1 MRRVARLS
9 LVLLVASCGASTRA
23 RPVAEDGDGP
33 WAERGDIRARRGA
46 DRRRARARS
55 GGAAGHGGRLQRPRV
70 PSLPR
75 GGARAR
81 SPGALAPG
89 QRAPRVPPPPLP
101 FHEHAQ
107 LAAEATEEARAQ
119 GGDEAFWR
127 YHDRVVTGRLAP
139 SDLLRYAEE
148 LGLDGER
155 FALALRGRVHRDRVE
170 RDLALADALG
180 VDGTPTLFVNG
191 RPVLGVPP
199 APELDAIMGEEI
211 ALAREAVARG
221 IARGELYARAMED
234 ARRARSRRRR
244 AAAPEEAAPEE
255 PEPLPAEPQR
265 ARLAVPP
272 DAPRRGAAQPALV
285 VQVFSDFECPFCGRV
300 QPTLARLL
308 EEHEDVQLVFRHYP
322 LPSHPGARA
331 AAIAAVEVHRQL
343 GDAGFWAFHDQ
354 LFEARARLDADALVE
369 LAVRVG
375 ADGDGV
381 RAAITTERHARIV
394 DADVAAVARA
404 GLRIGTPAF
413 LVGERVLLG
422 AQPYEAF
429 DRAVRE
435 ERGSVIDTPDGP
447 P

>member
-1 MRRVARLS
+1 MRRAALPP
-9 LVLLVASCGASTRA
+9 LALLVASCASAPAPRA
-23 RPVAEDGDGP
+23 ASDGDGP
-33 WAERGDIRARRGA
+33 WAERGDIPRVAVPLDGAPARGA
-46 DRRRARARS
+46 AAPLVTVVVFSDLECPHCREAAPALDHLVRS
-55 GGAAGHGGRLQRPRV
+55 HPDSVRLVFRH
-70 PSLPR
+70 L
-75 GGARAR
+75 
-81 SPGALAPG
+81 
-89 QRAPRVPPPPLP
+89 PLP

-221 IARGELYARAMED
+221 VARGELYARAMED

-244 AAAPEEAAPEE
+244 AAAPEEPAPEE

-272 DAPRRGAAQPALV
+272 AAPRRGAAQPALV

-354 LFEARARLDADALVE
+354 LFEARARLDTDALVE